1 VIVILEE
8 RRQPW
13 LYGGSGLL
21 VGFVIILADQL
32 LTDKP
37 SIEVKWME
45 GRATRHNFEN
55 GSPYLIWFH
64 FNQ

>member
-1 VIVILEE
+1 MIVILEE

-21 VGFVIILADQL
+21 VGFVIVLADQL

-37 SIEVKWME
+37 SIEVNIPVKV
-45 GRATRHNFEN
+45 T
-55 GSPYLIWFH
+55 
-64 FNQ
+64 